1 MIADEVRSARSAD
14 SLKEK
19 IMNDLLSADVFALIF
34 SQQRFHLQIAQRS
47 VDIIKLY
54 ISEKNFKQQ
63 HIDML
68 WASTLVDETALIEV
82 YRIIQETSP
91 SLPDEIIEC
100 FIKKIT
106 ESMEPSKVTPRE
118 VEFLY
123 TIGKNAYYKSQ
134 ARQSAISSLWQIFMQ
149 EKPGYAKSLAK
160 QSRKH
165 FCDLLRNMESEYR
178 EDFIKRSI

>member
-82 YRIIQETSP
+82 YRII
-91 SLPDEIIEC
+91 
-100 FIKKIT
+100 
-106 ESMEPSKVTPRE
+106 
-118 VEFLY
+118 
-123 TIGKNAYYKSQ
+123 
-134 ARQSAISSLWQIFMQ
+134 
-149 EKPGYAKSLAK
+149 
-160 QSRKH
+160 
-165 FCDLLRNMESEYR
+165 
-178 EDFIKRSI
+178 